1 MMKKKSGIKKL
12 QQTGAELLVKCL
24 IAHGV
29 KYIFGIPGAA
39 VMPIM
44 EVLRRDEKLRGTPK
58 FILCRH
64 EQNAAFM
71 AGAWGRITET
81 PGVCIATAGPGATNL
96 VTGVATANADRDP
109 MIAITG
115 ETPRA
120 EHFKKTHQ
128 TIRTATLFRTIAKW
142 SEEIQDGS
150 AIPEAVSS
158 AFRMATLPHEG
169 ATHLTIP
176 IDVQTA
182 QAKGSPLTHTPLSFG
197 KASTESLQQAGEL
210 LTHAKHPVM
219 LLGFSATHALTT
231 QAIRRFLLSHSMPVI
246 GTFEAAGAISR
257 SLLHL
262 FVGRV
267 GMKAEE
273 PGDIALRNADLILT
287 VGFDPIEYHPS
298 YWHTNNTQIIHI
310 DEIPCEPATL
320 YQPATELVGD
330 TAKNLDAL
338 SERITQSYSFH
349 QSAKKAQNIL
359 FKDMHYASTGS
370 TVHPLA
376 FINTLRE
383 CVDDTTTVCVDVGAH
398 QVWMA
403 KHFFSYE
410 PRHLLFSM
418 GFQTMG
424 VSLPWAISAALA
436 RPKTHIVSLS
446 GDGSF
451 MMSATELETAVRL
464 KLPITHIIWRDNSYN
479 LVKIQQQEKYKKEF
493 GVSFGNPD
501 FVKFSQ
507 SFGAHA
513 FRITQAS
520 HMRSVI
526 KKALAIKT
534 PTIIDVAIDYRKNL
548 SLLRPSELLS
558 IS

>member
-1 MMKKKSGIKKL
+1 MPAKSIKNI
-12 QQTGAELLVKCL
+12 QTGADLLVRCL
-24 IAHGV
+24 RAQAV

-39 VMPIM
+39 IMPIL
-44 EVLRRDEKLRGTPK
+44 EVLRRDEKISDTPK
-58 FILCRH
+58 FIVCRH

-96 VTGVATANADRDP
+96 VTGVATATADRDP
-109 MIAITG
+109 MVALTG

-142 SEEIQDGS
+142 SEEIQDAS
-150 AIPEAVSS
+150 AIPEAVSL
-158 AFRMATLPHEG
+158 AFRFAQLPHEG

-176 IDVQTA
+176 MDVQIA
-182 QAKGSPLTHTPLSFG
+182 HAKGKPLTYAPLTFG
-197 KASTESLQQAGEL
+197 KASTDSLHCAIEL
-210 LTHAKHPVM
+210 LSRAKYPVL
-219 LLGFSATHALTT
+219 LLGFGSTHTLTT
-231 QAIRRFLLSHSMPVI
+231 QAIRRFLSRHTMPVI
-246 GTFEAAGAISR
+246 GTFEAAGALSR
-257 SLLHL
+257 SHVDL

-267 GMKAEE
+267 GLKTEE
-273 PGDIALRNADLILT
+273 PGDVALQHADCILT

-298 YWHTNNTQIIHI
+298 YWHTNSAPIIHI
-310 DEIPCEPATL
+310 DEIPSEPAAL
-320 YQPATELVGD
+320 YQPSAELIGD

-338 SERITQSYSFH
+338 SEQITGNYSFH
-349 QSAKKAQNIL
+349 PSAKKAQTIL
-359 FKDMHYASTGS
+359 FKSMRQTVGGS

-383 CVDDTTTVCVDVGAH
+383 CVDDSMTICTDVGAH

-451 MMSATELETAVRL
+451 MMSSMELETAVRL
-464 KLPITHIIWRDNSYN
+464 KLPITHIIWRDGSYN
-479 LVKIQQQEKYKKEF
+479 LVKIQQQEMYKKEF
-493 GVSFGNPD
+493 GVSFSDPD
-501 FVKFSQ
+501 FVKYTQ

-513 FRITQAS
+513 FRITKPSQ
-520 HMRSVI
+520 MRSTI
-526 KKALAIKT
+526 KKALSIHT
-534 PTIIDVAIDYRKNL
+534 PTVIDVAIDYRKNL
-548 SLLRPSELLS
+548 SLLRPKELMAFA
-558 IS
+558 